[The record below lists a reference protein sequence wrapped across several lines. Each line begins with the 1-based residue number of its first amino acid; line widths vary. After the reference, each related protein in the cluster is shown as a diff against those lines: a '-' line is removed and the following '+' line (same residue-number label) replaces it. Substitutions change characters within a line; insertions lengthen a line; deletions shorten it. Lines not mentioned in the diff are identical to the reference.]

1 MSKRKSRGLRPE
13 EEALWQKVIEQAKPL
28 HARSV
33 AKPKPKPKPS
43 PRAPHAPEPVSAPVA
58 MPGLEGLQIGSKA
71 RSLPRHDFAP
81 DLSES
86 FSRATVHMDRKAFQ
100 QLRRGKLK
108 PEGRLDLH
116 GMTLAQAHPALN
128 RFVLGAQAQG
138 KRLVLV
144 ITGKG
149 KDRDD
154 GGPIPQKLGV
164 LRHQVPHW
172 LQIPPLSAAVL
183 QVTPAHLRHGGVGA
197 YYVYLRKR

>member
-1 MSKRKSRGLRPE
+1 MSKRKTRALRPE

-28 HARSV
+28 HTRGTPKPASKL
-33 AKPKPKPKPS
+33 KPKPHKPFEHETSVPL
-43 PRAPHAPEPVSAPVA
+43 
-58 MPGLEGLQIGSKA
+58 PGLESLRVGSKA
-71 RSLPRHDFAP
+71 KQKVAHDLAP

-86 FSRATVHMDRKAFQ
+86 FARAPVHMGRKAFQ
-100 QLRRGKLK
+100 QLKRGRLE

-128 RFVLGAQAQG
+128 RFILGAQAQG

-149 KDRDD
+149 KHRDD

-172 LQIPPLSAAVL
+172 LQIPPLNSAVL
-183 QVTPAHLRHGGVGA
+183 QVTPAHLRHGGAGA
-197 YYVYLRKR
+197 YYVYLRRR

>member
-13 EEALWQKVIEQAKPL
+13 EEALWQKVIENAKPM
-28 HARSV
+28 HAR
-33 AKPKPKPKPS
+33 AAPIEKPKPTPRRTPS
-43 PRAPHAPEPVSAPVA
+43 TDPVMP
-58 MPGLEGLQIGSKA
+58 MPGLEPFRVGSKTKSA
-71 RSLPRHDFAP
+71 PRHDLAP
-81 DLSES
+81 DLKES
-86 FSRATVHMDRKAFQ
+86 LARAPVKMDRKAFQ
-100 QLRRGKLK
+100 QLKRGKLK
-108 PEGRLDLH
+108 PEARLDLH

-128 RFVLGAQAQG
+128 RFILGAQAQG

-149 KDRDD
+149 KDRDE

-183 QVTPAHLRHGGVGA
+183 QVSPAHLRHGGAGA

>member
-13 EEALWQKVIEQAKPL
+13 EEALWQKVIAQAKPL
-28 HARSV
+28 HTRNA
-33 AKPKPKPKPS
+33 AHPKPKPKPNK
-43 PRAPHAPEPVSAPVA
+43 PHEPEVPLSL
-58 MPGLEGLQIGSKA
+58 PGLEALRIGSKA
-71 RSLPRHDFAP
+71 QPKHGHDFAP
-81 DLSES
+81 NLAES
-86 FSRATVHMDRKAFQ
+86 FARAPVHMDRKAFQ
-100 QLRRGKLK
+100 QLKRGKLK
-108 PEGRLDLH
+108 PEGKLDLH
-116 GMTLAQAHPALN
+116 GLTLAQAHPALN
-128 RFVLGAQAQG
+128 RFILGAQAQG

-172 LQIPPLSAAVL
+172 LQIPPLNNAVL
-183 QVTPAHLRHGGVGA
+183 QVAPAHIRHGGSGA